1 MLGHGSIQNTNDI
14 SKIHK
19 VQSGTLNNAY
29 IEEYIRMSKKNI
41 SIEIKIY
48 VTKYNM
54 SQTRISTKIFHNST
68 MYKNSANARYDRYD
82 TYDAT
87 LSL

>member
-29 IEEYIRMSKKNI
+29 IEEYFRMSKKNM
-41 SIEIKIY
+41 SIETKMKY

-68 MYKNSANARYDRYD
+68 MYKNSANARYD

>member
-1 MLGHGSIQNTNDI
+1 MRII
-14 SKIHK
+14 
-19 VQSGTLNNAY
+19 Y
-29 IEEYIRMSKKNI
+29 FEEYFRMSEKNI

-68 MYKNSANARYDRYD
+68 MYKNSANARYGR
-82 TYDAT
+82 YDAT

>member
-29 IEEYIRMSKKNI
+29 IEEYFRMSKKNI